1 MATGRILGQNA
12 SVILIQDGAPL
23 TEISCIKSFSFTFEL
38 EMKDEGYLG
47 ETTNRKDS
55 VFKGVKLDME
65 MHSTNA
71 KTFDVIQAVID
82 KARRRQPNTVI
93 NIKAALT
100 WPNGDVVRVT
110 FPDVAF
116 GDFPV
121 NIGSRTDYITF
132 KMDGACSEARVV
144 RT

>member
-1 MATGRILGQNA
+1 MAAQRILGQQV
-12 SVILIQDGAPL
+12 SLIIIQDSAPL
-23 TEISCIKSFSFTFEL
+23 QELDCIRSFSFTYEL

-55 VFKGVKLDME
+55 VFKGVKLDLE
-65 MHSTNA
+65 MHSTNG
-71 KTFDVIQAVID
+71 KTFDVIQAMID
-82 KARRRQPNTVI
+82 KARRRTPGTVI
-93 NIKAALT
+93 NIKAALV

-121 NIGSRTDYITF
+121 NIGSRTDYVTF

>member
-1 MATGRILGQNA
+1 
-12 SVILIQDGAPL
+12 
-23 TEISCIKSFSFTFEL
+23 
-38 EMKDEGYLG
+38 MKDVGYLG

-55 VFKGVKLDME
+55 VFKGVKLDLE
-65 MHSTNA
+65 MHSTNG
-71 KTFDVIQAVID
+71 KTFDVIQAMID
-82 KARRRQPNTVI
+82 KARRRTPGTVI
-93 NIKAALT
+93 NIKASLV

-121 NIGSRTDYITF
+121 NVGSRTDYITF
-132 KMDGACSEARVV
+132 KMDGACSEARIV